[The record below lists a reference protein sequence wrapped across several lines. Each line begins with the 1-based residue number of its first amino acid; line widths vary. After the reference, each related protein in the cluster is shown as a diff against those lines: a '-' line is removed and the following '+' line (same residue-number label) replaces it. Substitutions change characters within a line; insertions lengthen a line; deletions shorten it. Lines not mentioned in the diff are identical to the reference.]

1 MGSRKDK
8 QAKGDGQLFKY
19 ISHRQLH
26 THKISKKEMKMI
38 VSYFKIA
45 SVKVVGRR
53 GRCYSNFRD
62 KILKPKEATL
72 SHRSSPDRQA
82 ELNSYAS
89 FQLAG
94 SSFLSPD
101 SELPLPCMLVSH

>member
-8 QAKGDGQLFKY
+8 QGKGDGQLFKY

-62 KILKPKEATL
+62 KILKPKEATW

-94 SSFLSPD
+94 SGFLSPD
-101 SELPLPCMLVSH
+101 SLNARYPAC

>member
-19 ISHRQLH
+19 ISRGQLD

-45 SVKVVGRR
+45 SVKVAGRR
-53 GRCYSNFRD
+53 GHCCSNFRD
-62 KILKPKEATL
+62 KKLKPKEATL
-72 SHRSSPDRQA
+72 SHRSSPDRRA
-82 ELNSYAS
+82 ELNS
-89 FQLAG
+89 
-94 SSFLSPD
+94 
-101 SELPLPCMLVSH
+101 